1 MNFRLQY
8 RSPNINE
15 KKVKNLNNDKYDA
28 LKIAKAKAEYLS
40 EKYRN
45 KIIVTFDTTILYKK
59 KTIYKCGNPECCKK
73 TLKAFNAK
81 SHDLYTAM
89 IFMINNNLIKSTLT
103 KTKISFKNTKIRDI
117 NNYIEKNYKEVSKA
131 VGCYNIE
138 GKGKIFFKDIYG
150 SYFNVIGID
159 VINFLKT
166 LKSI

>member
-1 MNFRLQY
+1 MNLKFQY

-28 LKIAKAKAEYLS
+28 LKIAKAKAEHLS
-40 EKYRN
+40 RRYTN
-45 KIIVTFDTTILYKK
+45 KIIVTFDTTIVFKK
-59 KTIYKCGNPECCKK
+59 KTIYKCGNSECCKK
-73 TLKAFNAK
+73 TLKSFNNK

-103 KTKISFKNTKIRDI
+103 KTKIIFKSTRMRDI
-117 NNYIEKNYKEVSKA
+117 NNYVEKNFKQVSRA

-138 GKGKIFFKDIYG
+138 GKGKIFFKDVYG
-150 SYFNVIGID
+150 SYFNIIGID

>member
-1 MNFRLQY
+1 MNIRFQY
-8 RSPNINE
+8 RSPDIDE
-15 KKVKNLNNDKYDA
+15 KKVKDLNNDKYDA

-40 EKYRN
+40 KKYSN
-45 KIIVTFDTTILYKK
+45 KIIVTFDTTILFKK
-59 KTIYKCGNPECCKK
+59 KTIYKCGNPECCKR
-73 TLKAFNAK
+73 TLKRFNDK

-103 KTKISFKNTKIRDI
+103 RTKIIFKNTKVREID
-117 NNYIEKNYKEVSKA
+117 NYVKKNFKQVSKA

-150 SYFNVIGID
+150 SYFNIIGID

>member
-1 MNFRLQY
+1 
-8 RSPNINE
+8 
-15 KKVKNLNNDKYDA
+15 
-28 LKIAKAKAEYLS
+28 
-40 EKYRN
+40 
-45 KIIVTFDTTILYKK
+45 
-59 KTIYKCGNPECCKK
+59 
-73 TLKAFNAK
+73 
-81 SHDLYTAM
+81 M